1 MWRILYS
8 KKNEEVA
15 VNMCRNARKIPGHL
29 TCRRQLLRGT
39 LAGVV
44 CSSVAP
50 AYPALHC
57 LRTAGFA
64 LSFGPSPPFASRSLR
79 FSELAMA
86 KKVLAY
92 GDTVITDLELQF
104 LEPGQWLNDN
114 IIHFYFEF
122 VPVRSQMLLR

>member
-1 MWRILYS
+1 
-8 KKNEEVA
+8 
-15 VNMCRNARKIPGHL
+15 
-29 TCRRQLLRGT
+29 
-39 LAGVV
+39 
-44 CSSVAP
+44 
-50 AYPALHC
+50 
-57 LRTAGFA
+57 
-64 LSFGPSPPFASRSLR
+64 
-79 FSELAMA
+79 MA